1 MVIWIVGLS
10 GAGKTTIGKAVYEK
24 WRQLA
29 PNTVLLDGD
38 QLRQVFA
45 HDNHKTDYSIE
56 GRRINAQRAIG
67 LCHLL
72 DSQGI
77 NVVCC
82 LLSIF
87 EDHRQQ
93 NRNTLSRYFE
103 VFVDVPMA
111 ELIARDDKGLYRGAV
126 TGETKNVV
134 GVDIPFDRP
143 QSPDLVI
150 ENSHQLADIKAY
162 AEQILE
168 AAGVH

>member
-24 WRQLA
+24 WRQQA

-45 HDNHKTDYSIE
+45 HDNRKTNYSIE
-56 GRRINAQRAIG
+56 GRRVNAQRAIG
-67 LCHLL
+67 LCQLL
-72 DSQGI
+72 DSQSI

-87 EDHRQQ
+87 EDHRQD
-93 NRNTLSRYFE
+93 NRNKLSRYFE

-111 ELIARDDKGLYRGAV
+111 ELIARDDKGLYQAAV
-126 TGETKNVV
+126 AGETKNVV

-150 ENSHQLADIKAY
+150 ENSHQQADIERY
-162 AEQILE
+162 AEQILK
-168 AAGVH
+168 AAGVS

>member
-24 WRQLA
+24 WRQKT

-45 HDNHKTDYSIE
+45 HDNQKTDYSIE
-56 GRRINAQRAIG
+56 GRRVNAQRAIG
-67 LCHLL
+67 LCQLL

-87 EDHRQQ
+87 EDHRQH
-93 NRNTLSRYFE
+93 NRNTLSAYFE

-111 ELIARDDKGLYRGAV
+111 ELIALDDKGLYQSALK
-126 TGETKNVV
+126 GETHNVV
-134 GVDIPFDRP
+134 GVDIPFERP
-143 QSPDLVI
+143 QNPDLVI
-150 ENSHQLADIKAY
+150 ENSHQQADIEAY
-162 AEQILE
+162 AESILSL
-168 AAGVH
+168 AGIH